1 MTDAQFQ
8 KVSDLLRDGRME
20 EAQVAVSSLEASDP
34 EDVRVWILEATVC
47 EARGDLDSERE
58 AIANGLRCD
67 LRNYELYYML
77 GILYAYSNVNQAYL
91 CMEQAAHYCGNAH
104 DLAVIEDARD
114 ALRARPGFSVHGL
127 SVIIV
132 SYNDR
137 ELMQKNIAAVK
148 RELPPSGG
156 EIIVVDNHSTDG
168 VAQWLREQRDLRLI
182 ENGDNVGFPV
192 ACNIGYMA
200 SEKEND
206 IFLLNNDAVPA
217 PGAMFWLRMG
227 LYEDVNV
234 GAVGAVSNNASTQN
248 LKEAPHTYDACM
260 EFGATRSVPMA
271 NPYEARCRF
280 TGFALMVKNEAHRA
294 VRMGKEL
301 LDSRFSP
308 GYFED
313 DDLGIRIAQAGYRQ
327 LLCHNAFVYHRG
339 GTGGFTKN
347 TTRASASA
355 TSENMLASS
364 KEEEL
369 ARGRKN
375 FISKWNFDIWA
386 YEAPFDD
393 MVDLIEEKK
402 DAHFAVLEL
411 DAGMG
416 VNLSLIKF
424 RYPFSYTAGIES
436 YPVVAGL
443 ARHMGDILCGEAEKI
458 SFPWGEKFFDYIFA
472 SDALY
477 RARDPEA
484 FLRKLERH
492 LKPGGM
498 LVYMT
503 MDDEEKDMR
512 MQRRM
517 AEAGFSR
524 LTIRGDLVSARKN

>member
-1 MTDAQFQ
+1 
-8 KVSDLLRDGRME
+8 ME
-20 EAQVAVSSLEASDP
+20 EASIAVSSLQASDP
-34 EDVRVWILEATVC
+34 EDVRVWLLEATVC

-67 LRNYELYYML
+67 LQNYELYYML

-91 CMEQAAHYCGNAH
+91 CMEQAAHYCSNAH
-104 DLAVIEDARD
+104 DLQVIEDMRET
-114 ALRARPGFSVHGL
+114 LRARPGFRVHDL
-127 SVIIV
+127 SVVIV
-132 SYNDR
+132 SYNDK
-137 ELMQKNIAAVK
+137 ELMQKNIAALK
-148 RELPPSGG
+148 KELPAAGH
-156 EIIVVDNHSTDG
+156 EIIIVDNHSTDG

-182 ENGDNVGFPV
+182 ENGDNVGFPI

-200 SEKEND
+200 MEKTND

-217 PGAMFWLRMG
+217 PGAIFWLRMG

-248 LKEAPHTYDACM
+248 LPDSPHTFDACM
-260 EFGATRSVPMA
+260 EFGASRSVPMA
-271 NPYEARCRF
+271 NPYEDRCRF
-280 TGFALMVKNEAHRA
+280 TGFALMVKSEAHRA
-294 VRMGKEL
+294 VRLGKEL

-339 GTGGFTKN
+339 GTEGFSQKKD
-347 TTRASASA
+347 
-355 TSENMLASS
+355 LLKPS

-375 FISKWNFDIWA
+375 FISKWGFDIWA
-386 YEAPFDD
+386 YEAPLDD

-416 VNLSLIKF
+416 VNLSLIRH
-424 RYPFSYTAGIES
+424 RYPFCYAAGIES

-443 ARHMGDILCGEAEKI
+443 AKHMGNILCGEAEKI
-458 SFPWGEKFFDYIFA
+458 AFPWGEQFFDYIFA
-472 SDALY
+472 SDLIC
-477 RARDPEA
+477 RAREPEA
-484 FLRKLERH
+484 FLKKLERH

-498 LVYMT
+498 LVYMLS
-503 MDDEEKDMR
+503 DEEDKDAQTER
-512 MQRRM
+512 LVKN
-517 AEAGFSR
+517 AGFAQMTVR
-524 LTIRGDLVSARKN
+524 DDLVSVRKSST